1 MFYEDV
7 FRALNKARVQYLV
20 AGGVGVVLHG
30 FPRFTADL
38 DLIIHLEEKNIDRFF
53 ETVAKLG
60 YRPRLPVTKED
71 FKNKHKRTEW
81 IKTKNITVFSF
92 FRSKKPME
100 TIDLFVKEPIKFEIM
115 AKDAEIIRVKNIAI
129 PTVSIKH
136 LIQLKKKAG
145 RPEDLIDIANL
156 KVIQRSKSRI
166 SLKRD

>member
-7 FRALNKARVQYLV
+7 FRALNKARVKYLV

-60 YRPRLPVTKED
+60 YHPRLPVTKED

-92 FRSKKPME
+92 FHSKKPME

-156 KVIQRSKSRI
+156 EAIQWSK
-166 SLKRD
+166 K